1 MFFLPLHKLS
11 MRMMK
16 KLLVLFTILTLSMMA
31 PATASANQMYV
42 AGVMDFQSGDITV
55 TCVERTL
62 SITGAEGQ
70 TVQIVSLTGRV
81 VFESI
86 IDSPAK
92 KFELDIPKGC
102 YIIKVGSLVR
112 KFSFR

>member
-1 MFFLPLHKLS
+1 MI
-11 MRMMK
+11 K

-81 VFESI
+81 VFESF

>member
-1 MFFLPLHKLS
+1 
-11 MRMMK
+11 MRMIK

-81 VFESI
+81 VFESF

>member
-1 MFFLPLHKLS
+1 MI
-11 MRMMK
+11 K
-16 KLLVLFTILTLSMMA
+16 KLLVLFTILTLSLMA
-31 PATASANQMYV
+31 PVTASASREYV
-42 AGVMDFQSGDITV
+42 AGVMDFQSGEITV
-55 TCVERTL
+55 SCVERTL
-62 SITGAEGQ
+62 SILGAEGK

-81 VFESI
+81 VFEAV

-92 KFELDIPKGC
+92 KFELDIPKGV